1 MTEIQKIKLGGYV
14 GEEVQKIND
23 NFEALNGAI
32 PTKTSE
38 LTNDSDFATA
48 QDVANAVGEITVPT
62 KTSELTNDSGFATT
76 QDVANAVGA
85 ISVPTK
91 TSELTNDS
99 GFATAQDVAN
109 AVGEIT
115 VPTKTSELT
124 NDSGFATTQDVANA
138 VGAIPTKTS
147 ELTNDSNF
155 VKSTDTAFINKVDKE
170 EGKGLSEE
178 NYTTAEK
185 NKLSGLSAPTE
196 KAIIT
201 SDWTASNGQ
210 YVCTLAM
217 SGKKPGVVMRKNGTE
232 YGAVIV
238 DVKISGSNVV
248 ITADEAFEG
257 YIICI

>member
-62 KTSELTNDSGFATT
+62 KTSELTNDSNF
-76 QDVANAVGA
+76 V
-85 ISVPTK
+85 
-91 TSELTNDS
+91 
-99 GFATAQDVAN
+99 TAQYVEGV
-109 AVGEIT
+109 VGEIT
-115 VPTKTSELT
+115 V
-124 NDSGFATTQDVANA
+124 
-138 VGAIPTKTS
+138 PTKTS

-210 YVCTLAM
+210 YVCTLSM

>member
-1 MTEIQKIKLGGYV
+1 MAEIKKIKLGGYV
-14 GEEVQKIND
+14 SEEVQKIND

-38 LTNDSDFATA
+38 LN
-48 QDVANAVGEITVPT
+48 
-62 KTSELTNDSGFATT
+62 NDSGFATT

-85 ISVPTK
+85 I
-91 TSELTNDS
+91 
-99 GFATAQDVAN
+99 
-109 AVGEIT
+109 T
-115 VPTKTSELT
+115 VPTKTSQLT
-124 NDSGFATTQDVANA
+124 NDSNFATTQDVANA
-138 VGAIPTKTS
+138 VGAITVPTKTS
-147 ELTNDSNF
+147 QLTNDSNF
-155 VKSTDTAFINKVDKE
+155 VKANDAAFINKVDKE
-170 EGKGLSEE
+170 DGKGLSEE
-178 NYTTAEK
+178 NFTAAEK

-196 KAIIT
+196 KAILT

-210 YVCTLAM
+210 FVCTLAM

-238 DVKISGSNVV
+238 DVKLSGSNVV